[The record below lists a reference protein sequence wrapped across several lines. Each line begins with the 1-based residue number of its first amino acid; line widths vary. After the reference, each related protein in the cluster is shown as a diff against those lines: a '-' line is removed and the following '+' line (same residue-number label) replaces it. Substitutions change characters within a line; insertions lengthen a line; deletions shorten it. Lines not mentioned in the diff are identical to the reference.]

1 MKTLY
6 LECKMGAAGDMLTAA
21 LLELLPDSK
30 AFIDKMNSLG
40 LDGVEISAEKVSVM
54 GICGTRM
61 HVAVNGQEEVSE
73 DVPGHH
79 HEHHHHEHE
88 EHHREHHHHEHDH
101 EHHSTSLHDIEH
113 IISHMPVSEKVK
125 NDANAVYRIIAQAE
139 AEVHG
144 TAAGHIHFHEVGT
157 LDAVADVVG
166 ACLLMEMLSPDKVVV
181 SPVHVGSGHVRCAHG
196 ILPVPAPATANI
208 LRGVPTYGGEAEGEL
223 CTPTGAALLKYF
235 ADDFGSMPVIR
246 TEAVGIGM
254 GHKEFE
260 RLNCV
265 RAFMG
270 TENDKTDRICELV
283 CNLDDMTGEDIGF
296 AVETLLGAGAADVF
310 TTPIYMKKNRPAVML
325 TVLCTE
331 QQRETVLPL
340 IFKHTSTLGV
350 RERSCER
357 YLLERTESIVSTGY
371 GDIRVKKSFG
381 YGVERVKPEY
391 DDVSRI
397 AADNGLSIGE
407 IKRLTKNNR

>member
-1 MKTLY
+1 
-6 LECKMGAAGDMLTAA
+6 
-21 LLELLPDSK
+21 
-30 AFIDKMNSLG
+30 
-40 LDGVEISAEKVSVM
+40 
-54 GICGTRM
+54 
-61 HVAVNGQEEVSE
+61 
-73 DVPGHH
+73 
-79 HEHHHHEHE
+79 
-88 EHHREHHHHEHDH
+88 
-101 EHHSTSLHDIEH
+101 
-113 IISHMPVSEKVK
+113 
-125 NDANAVYRIIAQAE
+125 
-139 AEVHG
+139 
-144 TAAGHIHFHEVGT
+144 
-157 LDAVADVVG
+157 
-166 ACLLMEMLSPDKVVV
+166 
-181 SPVHVGSGHVRCAHG
+181 
-196 ILPVPAPATANI
+196 
-208 LRGVPTYGGEAEGEL
+208 
-223 CTPTGAALLKYF
+223 
-235 ADDFGSMPVIR
+235 MPVIR